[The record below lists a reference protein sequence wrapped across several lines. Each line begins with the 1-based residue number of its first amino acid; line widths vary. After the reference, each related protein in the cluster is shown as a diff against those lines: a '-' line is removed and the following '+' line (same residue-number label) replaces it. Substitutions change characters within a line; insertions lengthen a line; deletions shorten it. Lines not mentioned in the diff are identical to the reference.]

1 MSSNTRPVTAV
12 VNDDE
17 AQVWLEPNFTK
28 DQETHHHYHPFL
40 KHLQSP
46 ISNQLPSRT
55 LSMNNNKQR
64 QPPVA
69 VPTNKKE
76 EVLCWHRTTTS
87 KNIPPSFSE
96 DSSPSKSV
104 PSSGVIKAFSRR
116 KKSSSMN
123 RKIAQQCK
131 GGDFRKTS
139 SDTPTLHDSDA
150 SLGDFSK
157 QNEIFSHRK
166 NSEQPQSFH
175 SSNLLSSATRSSC
188 NLNDMDGQ
196 SAKGTNPLANISFNS
211 TSLNS
216 ENGDSMVSSTSS
228 ISTDKL
234 PLPKTPRRTHAARTI
249 ELRKQVR
256 EVQRME
262 QHLNAANTSPKKQRL
277 FPRIMVPVTAGHV
290 AKHPPTKTKSESQM
304 LSNRE
309 SSPIQRTRS
318 LQRKHSLDHL
328 PMKEKDDA
336 DSSSWNHSQP
346 PKRISSRGSAMKNI
360 LRNRRKLERELSRND
375 IFKYVLHK
383 RPIDQHPMQLDS
395 ARSFDTGT
403 NTSSTSHSLEL
414 QHRTILSRHSAGL
427 PNSTS
432 SASTLSTGK
441 MPLEQF
447 LKMKQQS
454 EMIVQIQQQHDKKL
468 KPRPIVCN
476 QNGQPLS
483 HHKPQEVEE
492 TWHESHS
499 LDNFLSN
506 HGSSSDLKMN
516 DGHPFGMVRPILGQ
530 ALFRLDRQKK
540 IEQQDGSV
548 VDAEVF
554 ILDDNKAKKS
564 KLTDVST
571 EEESHD
577 SLDSFISDDGKD
589 LPSAWED
596 CVCSEDKKTNATI
609 RERKRSQGLTLLMD
623 DAQLLVDDDHVDDT
637 RSLQDSM
644 DSLSLIQDVSIATE
658 DMIQK
663 HVTDFV
669 LTDLSSGRRGFYSG
683 PISTVTH
690 LPHGDGRLEFSDRGE
705 VFLGRFLHGWWSGY
719 GTYIN
724 DRTKEQYT
732 GYFLDYVR
740 HGQGV
745 TNFSDGRVFEG
756 RYRNGSIANGKMTY
770 QDRSVYIGSF
780 DNDARSGRGSYFFTN
795 EVVFT
800 GKFRSD
806 QFLSGT
812 LLYPN
817 GHQFRGHW
825 NNGVRNGPGTE
836 LHSDGSVIREG
847 MWQDGCFVP

>member
-1 MSSNTRPVTAV
+1 MTSNTRPVTAV
-12 VNDDE
+12 VDDDTE
-17 AQVWLEPNFTK
+17 QVRLEPKFVE
-28 DQETHHHYHPFL
+28 DQEAHHHHQTFL
-40 KHLQSP
+40 KHLQLSA
-46 ISNQLPSRT
+46 SSYLPSRT
-55 LSMNNNKQR
+55 LSMNNSKQR
-64 QPPVA
+64 QQPVA
-69 VPTNKKE
+69 VPTNKEE
-76 EVLCWHRTTTS
+76 EVLCWHRTNTS
-87 KNIPPSFSE
+87 IRPRSFSK
-96 DSSPSKSV
+96 DDASPSKSI
-104 PSSGVIKAFSRR
+104 SSSSVIKAFSRR

-123 RKIAQQCK
+123 RKIAHQSK

-139 SDTPTLHDSDA
+139 SDAPTLHDSDA

-157 QNEIFSHRK
+157 QNEIFWHRK
-166 NSEQPQSFH
+166 NNEQPQSFH
-175 SSNLLSSATRSSC
+175 SSNLLSSATESSC
-188 NLNDMDGQ
+188 SLNDMDGQ
-196 SAKGTNPLANISFNS
+196 SAKGTNPLTNGSFSS

-228 ISTDKL
+228 VSTDKP

-249 ELRKQVR
+249 EL
-256 EVQRME
+256 
-262 QHLNAANTSPKKQRL
+262 LAA
-277 FPRIMVPVTAGHV
+277 GGV

-309 SSPIQRTRS
+309 SWPIQRTRS

-336 DSSSWNHSQP
+336 DSSLHNHTQP
-346 PKRISSRGSAMKNI
+346 PNRTSSRGSAMKNI

-403 NTSSTSHSLEL
+403 ITSSTSHSLEV
-414 QHRTILSRHSAGL
+414 QHHTILSRHSAGL
-427 PNSTS
+427 PSSISSTS
-432 SASTLSTGK
+432 TLPTGK
-441 MPLEQF
+441 MPFDQF

-468 KPRPIVCN
+468 KPRPIASN

-530 ALFRLDRQKK
+530 SLFRLDRQKK

-548 VDAEVF
+548 IDAEAY
-554 ILDDNKAKKS
+554 ILDDEKAKNLKS
-564 KLTDVST
+564 IDVST
-571 EEESHD
+571 EEASHD
-577 SLDSFISDDGKD
+577 SLDSFISGDGKD
-589 LPSAWED
+589 LPSAWKN
-596 CVCSEDKKTNATI
+596 CVGNGDKKTNAI
-609 RERKRSQGLTLLMD
+609 SREPKRSQGLTLQMD
-623 DAQLLVDDDHVDDT
+623 DAQLLVDDDHVDDS

-644 DSLSLIQDVSIATE
+644 DSLSLIQDASIATE
-658 DMIQK
+658 EIIQK
-663 HVTDFV
+663 HVKDFV
-669 LTDLSSGRRGFYSG
+669 LTDRSSGRRGVYSG
-683 PISTVTH
+683 PISTLTN
-690 LPHGDGRLEFSDRGE
+690 LPHGDGRLEYSDRGE

-732 GYFLDYVR
+732 GYFLNYVK

-745 TNFSDGRVFEG
+745 TNFPDGRVFEG
-756 RYRNGSIANGKMTY
+756 RYRNGSIADGKMIY
-770 QDRSVYIGSF
+770 QDSSVYIGSF
-780 DNDARSGRGSYFFTN
+780 KNDSRSGRGLYFFPN
-795 EVVFT
+795 EVVFI
-800 GKFRSD
+800 GNFRSD

-817 GHQFRGHW
+817 GCQFTGHW
-825 NNGVRNGPGTE
+825 KNGVRNGPGKE
-836 LHSDGSVIREG
+836 LHPDGSVIREG
-847 MWQDGCFVP
+847 VWQDGCFVP